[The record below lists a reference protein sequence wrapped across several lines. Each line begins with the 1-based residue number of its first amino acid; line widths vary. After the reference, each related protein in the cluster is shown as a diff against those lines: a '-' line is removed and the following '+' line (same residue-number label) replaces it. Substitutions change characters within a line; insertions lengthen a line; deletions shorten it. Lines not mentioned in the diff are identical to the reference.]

1 MERADGYQ
9 VMAGNK
15 LVYTR
20 KSLQEA
26 KRVAKELSGQYPK
39 MELKIYRVNLMSS
52 YLDKK
57 VNNYGRYASEKSI

>member
-9 VMAGNK
+9 VMAGDK

-26 KRVAKELSGQYPK
+26 KRVAKELSGRYPK
-39 MELKIYRVNLMSS
+39 LELKIYRVNLMSS
-52 YLDKK
+52 YLNKE
-57 VNNYGRYASEKSI
+57 VNNYGRHSSEESI